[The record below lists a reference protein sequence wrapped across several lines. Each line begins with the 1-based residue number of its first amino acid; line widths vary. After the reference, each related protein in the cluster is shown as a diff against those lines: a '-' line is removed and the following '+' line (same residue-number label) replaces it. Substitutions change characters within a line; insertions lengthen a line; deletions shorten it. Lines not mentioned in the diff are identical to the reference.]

1 MLWQWVLQGQAGV
14 EQCLRGAPGYLLQ
27 ENGRE
32 VSCSLAMTRTASRYE
47 CISVEFTEQNCSPVL
62 PSNQLWIIKEEL
74 NIVSRPVTSQN
85 TVHCIDW
92 NLQQIAILELRN
104 ELSIWSKDV
113 IQTKLFIPRMMLQLY
128 CQYSYDIWQSSH
140 FFLNCQQSK
149 TLFTN
154 FEILSF
160 LPPNETSLR

>member
-113 IQTKLFIPRMMLQLY
+113 IQTKL
-128 CQYSYDIWQSSH
+128 SYHGWCCSCIVSIVTIFGSPLTSSWTANN
-140 FFLNCQQSK
+140 LKLSLLISK
-149 TLFTN
+149 F
-154 FEILSF
+154 
-160 LPPNETSLR
+160 